1 MCAQILVAC
10 VPKFSKVSILTICNE
25 KKLLRVSSCEKKILL
40 ARVPKFSKVS
50 ILTICIH
57 CVFTMCVCMCC
68 IITMCVCMCCIIYI
82 HTPTLHTPTPTPTPT
97 PTYKKIPCRA
107 ASQNFTQD
115 TSSTTEGCRLY
126 VTRDS
131 IFSPKW
137 YIYGGADFSDFS
149 ECISGPVLHHSS
161 VSHLCT
167 RKVNI
172 LGR

>member
-1 MCAQILVAC
+1 M
-10 VPKFSKVSILTICNE
+10 
-25 KKLLRVSSCEKKILL
+25 KKNSLSSCAEILKGQHTYHMYSL
-40 ARVPKFSKVS
+40 Y
-50 ILTICIH
+50 IYH
-57 CVFTMCVCMCC
+57 VCLYVLYNVH
-68 IITMCVCMCCIIYI
+68 TYT
-82 HTPTLHTPTPTPTPT
+82 HTPHSHTPTPTPTPT
-97 PTYKKIPCRA
+97 PTYKKTPCRA

-115 TSSTTEGCRLY
+115 TSSTTEGCPLY

-131 IFSPKW
+131 IFFFKW